1 MSNFLLR
8 YLKLMAIVLILCA
21 IIFYVVQKPLIIRDF
36 FKRNNFDVFLRL
48 LPLIFTAFTIFFLHF
63 LNIIIRNNK
72 PLKNKP
78 R

>member
-48 LPLIFTAFTIFFLHF
+48 LPLIFTAFTIFLHF

>member
-48 LPLIFTAFTIFFLHF
+48 LPLIFTAFTIFFYTF
-63 LNIIIRNNK
+63 
-72 PLKNKP
+72 
-78 R
+78 

>member
-48 LPLIFTAFTIFFLHF
+48 LPLIFTAFTIFFYTFWIL
-63 LNIIIRNNK
+63 
-72 PLKNKP
+72 
-78 R
+78 